1 MIQNSL
7 FLFSNLRFN
16 EYIMSTYYVQD
27 FTLGVGKIKRNK
39 AFSDLRWAGGGRGTY
54 NGSFQCDSSVLPL
67 QGRSQ
72 TQMLLGARPI
82 LGMSGQACG
91 GP

>member
-7 FLFSNLRFN
+7 FLFSDLRFN
-16 EYIMSTYYVQD
+16 EYITSTYYVQD

-39 AFSDLRWAGGGRGTY
+39 AFSDLRWAVGGRETY
-54 NGSFQCDSSVLPL
+54 DGSFQCGCSVLPL

-91 GP
+91 EP